1 MSLEDQIMQNFLTL
15 VETQPPLFADCQ
27 GELEQLC
34 QSLPEDKEE
43 MSDAIADWYES
54 HPPIRDAMDAM
65 SGNVI
70 SDYSKA
76 PGTQGHA
83 PPPPDPKTYR
93 NILENAIRRLQSPPK
108 QTP

>member
-1 MSLEDQIMQNFLTL
+1 MSLEDKMIQDFITL
-15 VETQPPLFADCQ
+15 VETQSLLFADYP
-27 GELEQLC
+27 GEVEALIE
-34 QSLPEDKEE
+34 SLPEDKEG

-93 NILENAIRRLQSPPK
+93 NILENAIRRIQSPPK
-108 QTP
+108 